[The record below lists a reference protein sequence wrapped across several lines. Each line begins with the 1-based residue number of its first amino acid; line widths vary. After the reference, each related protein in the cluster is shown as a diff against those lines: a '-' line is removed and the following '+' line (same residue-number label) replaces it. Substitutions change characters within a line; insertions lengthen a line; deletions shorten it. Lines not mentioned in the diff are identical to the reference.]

1 VIDLDAIRSAAGGQR
16 GEDQK
21 RLAVTGL
28 EVVGTLL
35 RKNTDYGSSAW
46 QVPILAPR
54 MTPREAIQ
62 CRMSDKVARLA
73 KLLTGD
79 QAAVEESIEDTMR
92 DLAGYS
98 ILWLGCPDREAVT

>member
-1 VIDLDAIRSAAGGQR
+1 MIDFDAIRSAAAGQR
-16 GEDQK
+16 GDDQK
-21 RLAVTGL
+21 RLATTGL

-46 QVPILAPR
+46 QTPILAPR

-62 CRMSDKVARLA
+62 CRMSDKVARLQ

-79 QAAVEESIEDTMR
+79 RAEVDESIEDTMR

-98 ILWLGCPDREAVT
+98 ILWLGCPEAKT